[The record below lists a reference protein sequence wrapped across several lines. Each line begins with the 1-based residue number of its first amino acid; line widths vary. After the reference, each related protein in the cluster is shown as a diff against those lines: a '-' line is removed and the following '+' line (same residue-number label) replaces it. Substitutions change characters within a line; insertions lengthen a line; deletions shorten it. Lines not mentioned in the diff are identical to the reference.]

1 MDLIRLRED
10 FEGLPSEEQMEFMAS
25 VGPAFCRRMM
35 SDPARRRQMLAR
47 CLAERCPPMAAVL
60 RRLRAARAMARAVVV
75 GFRAG
80 VERLRQSPTPGPAA
94 GTP

>member
-1 MDLIRLRED
+1 MDVTRLRED
-10 FEGLPSEEQMEFMAS
+10 FERLTPEDQMEFMAS
-25 VGPAFCRRMM
+25 VGPAFCRKMM
-35 SDPARRRQMLAR
+35 ADPALRRQMLAR

-60 RRLRAARAMARAVVV
+60 RRVRAAGAIARAVVV
-75 GFRAG
+75 GVRAG